1 MLISN
6 IFSRKVYPI
15 TVICLMIF
23 EFIFMVIICIFF
35 YVSLRHNRDYLDDTI
50 LENIKEIQNSFNSF
64 LTRKIS
70 SAKQDLFLIGKH
82 SNIFLEKMKMKIQK
96 ESNFYKSLKSCMI
109 ESSKVRETFSENY
122 KNILDNEDS
131 MISYT
136 SQYLRNQNNNSEE
149 MINYYRNDTFLDKI
163 SWFGGINILQDKI
176 DNYETYICYMKTIFK
191 SIFIKESVTK
201 GKFMSLN
208 KIYLFMNEFIFQYLP
223 KEINLKTLQELSI
236 YSNKVSCQ
244 YNYYSFCV
252 SDFFKKNMNYS
263 TNKNFTSIDYV
274 QYFHYFD
281 KKYNFY
287 SCLNLT
293 NFSLVINEEKI
304 DMKNNTV
311 CVVHNMKYLLE
322 TQFNFQNLTT
332 MEIKNNVTDLLSVKF
347 ENNKLLLIYSLRNN
361 VKEFYNIYSYY
372 FSAYNDLLKD
382 YSFSEETQEIELFHL
397 IYFEIFKYK
406 KSELT
411 ETIINELI
419 LEYEN
424 IKAEIIKG
432 IAEIESSNH
441 TINNTIIFEKIIK
454 FSQHFLF
461 SSYNISGLIDHE
473 KGKIKKGD
481 FKYLITPLV
490 DKNIYYYANNYT
502 KVNFSSY
509 NSQYSDTD
517 VKILG
522 YNIIIYQNT
531 LDIWNWDIF
540 IIMILKMSKWFLYF
554 VVIIVF
560 MTTLINVL
568 FTKILDKIFNP
579 ISLLYSR
586 LSAKLMSTKL
596 VLEEN
601 NLSVKQNNLNN
612 NNNEEQNNDLT
623 SEIIS
628 STPEME
634 ELIQLCKFLENITYM
649 KELMSSNEQMEL
661 DFDLMNEMYDDLSNR
676 IDMIKYGHFVSS
688 FYFKKKKYIECLN
701 SIKIIENLLESE
713 QDRLKE
719 ENENIEIEMINGL
732 SGIRHYINE
741 FQSSREIFENR
752 TSLSQ
757 LNYYELIIIKEK
769 LYFYLGI
776 CNLLQIV
783 ELKNKVKELKQDY
796 ELQNKKNYYSSLRG
810 RALTN
815 KRFQTKSNENGIGNN
830 NQIGRESI
838 NIKLNSQVKAMEI
851 LENQIIQKTE
861 LAIKY
866 FKLSYEI
873 NNKYGI
879 NKIKCIV
886 ILLYIAKCQLNKEQ
900 NKSEAIDTIKTAINQ
915 LYNLNKY
922 FRRVTTCKFN
932 PIIMLLINGAI
943 MEQILYVIV
952 KININTNNKL
962 TLELLSDIMKLS
974 YFKTD
979 NIQSKTAKSIA
990 NLIKKASLNL
1000 KSLNKKEKKVKI
1012 SSRKIS
1018 FFKKLSFRLS
1028 PNFISIQNNNP
1039 DIIKNIFILFSP
1051 NLIKVLPSSIELGEI
1066 ISKCVRNYMSANDR
1080 IQCLRFDMDY
1090 NPDNFRTPSELNKD
1104 FIIRLLQNYDKI
1116 KNYKQGM
1123 KSCISSIVRNFSS
1136 TDEENDD
1143 NFNDKDI
1150 IVNDNYI
1157 FQFILSK
1164 DYNLD
1169 LSNKNFRKIK
1179 DEIKRNNISLYT
1191 FVFDNELKQK
1201 DSEGHSKVNDI
1212 MKNYK
1217 KIPEGVLIFVDNFL
1231 NIKMAFQNISR
1242 KYKPKNIFRINS
1254 ESYNNIF
1261 IDNH

>member
-15 TVICLMIF
+15 MVICLMVF
-23 EFIFMVIICIFF
+23 ELIFMIIICIFF
-35 YVSLRHNRDYLDDTI
+35 YVSLKSNREYLDDTI
-50 LENIKEIQNSFNSF
+50 IENIREIQNSFNSF

-82 SNIFLEKMKMKIQK
+82 SDIFLEKMKMKIQK
-96 ESNFYKSLKSCMI
+96 ESNFYNNLKSCMI
-109 ESSKVRETFSENY
+109 NSSSVKETFSENY
-122 KNILDNEDS
+122 KNILNNENS

-136 SQYLRNQNNNSEE
+136 SEYLKKENQDSEE
-149 MINYYRNDTFLDKI
+149 MINYYRNDNFLDKI
-163 SWFGGINILQDKI
+163 SWFAGINILQDKI
-176 DNYETYICYMKTIFK
+176 DNYEAYICYMKTVFK
-191 SIFIKESVTK
+191 TIFIKESVTK
-201 GKFMSLN
+201 GNYLSLN
-208 KIYLFMNEFIFQYLP
+208 NIFLFMNEFIFQYLP
-223 KEINLKTLQELSI
+223 KEINIKALQKLSI
-236 YSNKVSCQ
+236 YSNKIACQ

-252 SDFFKKNMNYS
+252 SDFIKRNMDYS
-263 TNKNFTSIDYV
+263 TNQNFTDIDYV

-281 KKYNFY
+281 TKYNFY

-293 NFSLVINEEKI
+293 NFALGINE
-304 DMKNNTV
+304 MKNNTV
-311 CVVHNMKYLLE
+311 CLVHNMKHLLE
-322 TQFNFQNLTT
+322 SKFNFQNLTT
-332 MEIKNNVTDLLSVKF
+332 MKNKNNITDLVSIKIQDD
-347 ENNKLLLIYSLRNN
+347 KILLIYSLGTN

-372 FSAYNDLLKD
+372 FTNFNDLLKD
-382 YSFSEETQEIELFHL
+382 YSFSEEAQDIELFHL
-397 IYFEIFKYK
+397 IYFDIFKYK
-406 KSELT
+406 RSE
-411 ETIINELI
+411 ISD
-419 LEYEN
+419 
-424 IKAEIIKG
+424 EIIKEL
-432 IAEIESSNH
+432 ISEYEIIKADIIKAIDEFEMFNH
-441 TINNTIIFEKIIK
+441 TNNNNIVLEKIIK
-454 FSQHFLF
+454 CSQHFLY

-473 KGKIKKGD
+473 KGKIRKGD
-481 FKYLITPLV
+481 FKYLITPII

-509 NSQYSDTD
+509 NSQYSDIEA
-517 VKILG
+517 KILG
-522 YNIIIYQNT
+522 YNIILYQNI

-540 IIMILKMSKWFLYF
+540 IIMILKMSKWLLYF
-554 VVIIVF
+554 IILIMF
-560 MTTLINVL
+560 MTIVINVI
-568 FTKILDKIFNP
+568 FTKILDKIFRP
-579 ISLLYSR
+579 ISLLYLR

-596 VLEEN
+596 VLDEN
-601 NLSVKQNNLNN
+601 NLSNKSSNLNN
-612 NNNEEQNNDLT
+612 NSKEEQNNDLT

-634 ELIQLCKFLENITYM
+634 ELIQLCKFLENISYM

-661 DFDLMNEMYDDLSNR
+661 DFDLMNEMYDDLTNR

-688 FYFKKKKYIECLN
+688 FYFKKKKYVECLN

-713 QDRLKE
+713 QDKLKE

-732 SGIRHYINE
+732 SSIRHYINE
-741 FQSSREIFENR
+741 FQSSKEIFENR

-783 ELKNKVKELKQDY
+783 ELKNKIKELKQDY
-796 ELQNKKNYYSSLRG
+796 ELQNKRNYFSNLRG

-815 KRFQTKSNENGIGNN
+815 KRFQSKPNENGKGNTN
-830 NQIGRESI
+830 NQLGRESI

-879 NKIKCIV
+879 NKIKCII
-886 ILLYIAKCQLNKEQ
+886 ILLYIAKCQLNKEK
-900 NKSEAIDTIKTAINQ
+900 NKSEAIDTMKNAINR
-915 LYNLNKY
+915 LYNLNRYLRK
-922 FRRVTTCKFN
+922 VTTCEFN

-943 MEQILYVIV
+943 MEQILYLIV

-979 NIQSKTAKSIA
+979 NIQSKAARNIVT
-990 NLIKKASLNL
+990 LIKKASLNL
-1000 KSLNKKEKKVKI
+1000 KSINKKEKKAKI
-1012 SSRKIS
+1012 SSSRIS

-1028 PNFISIQNNNP
+1028 PNIISIQDNNP

-1051 NLIKVLPSSIELGEI
+1051 NLIKVLPSSIELSEI
-1066 ISKCVRNYMSANDR
+1066 ISKCVRNYMGSNDR

-1090 NPDNFRTPSELNKD
+1090 NPENFRTPSELNKD
-1104 FIIRLLQNYDKI
+1104 FIIRILQNNDKL
-1116 KNYKQGM
+1116 KNYKNGM
-1123 KSCISSIVRNFSS
+1123 KSCISSIVRNFESIN
-1136 TDEENDD
+1136 EEIDD
-1143 NFNDKDI
+1143 NIFGNKDTI
-1150 IVNDNYI
+1150 MNDNYI
-1157 FQFILSK
+1157 LQFILSK

-1169 LSNKNFRKIK
+1169 LSNKNTRRIK
-1179 DEIKRNNISLYT
+1179 DELKRNNISLYT

-1201 DSEGHSKVNDI
+1201 DSEGHSKINDI
-1212 MKNYK
+1212 IKNYK

-1231 NIKMAFQNISR
+1231 NIKMVFQNISR